1 MNNLAWQA
9 GKNLKR
15 SVEQSGRVMNI
26 NHWIVALWMLAQ
38 EEGVGLDEIVTRLIA
53 ASDFAPAPTNK
64 DEIRRQLGY

>member
-15 SVEQSGRVMNI
+15 SVEASGRVVNI
-26 NHWIVALWMLAQ
+26 NHWVVALWMIAE
-38 EEGVGLDEIVTRLIA
+38 EEGIDLDALVVKLIA
-53 ASDFAPAPTNK
+53 AANFAPTPTDR

>member
-15 SVEQSGRVMNI
+15 SVEQSGRVINL
-26 NHWIVALWMLAQ
+26 NHWIVALWLIAQ
-38 EEGVGLDEIVTRLIA
+38 EEGVDLDALVVKLIA
-53 ASDFAPAPTNK
+53 AKDFAPAPTDR